1 MKLTN
6 VVDEDV
12 ADVMCQADLDKI
24 IFWLR
29 NPPVIGGVRHGRDV
43 VMFLLVASDGTK
55 KMRLREMGVVLTV
68 DGFLTFFLFI

>member
-1 MKLTN
+1 
-6 VVDEDV
+6 
-12 ADVMCQADLDKI
+12 VMCQADLDKI

-55 KMRLREMGVVLTV
+55 KNETERNGCCLDSGWILDVFSFHLSAN
-68 DGFLTFFLFI
+68 

>member
-29 NPPVIGGVRHGRDV
+29 NPPVIGGIRHGRDV
-43 VMFLLVASDGTK
+43 VMFLLAMEQKNERD
-55 KMRLREMGVVLTV
+55 
-68 DGFLTFFLFI
+68 